1 MDLLTDAI
9 VMGES
14 PRWHDG
20 RLYVADW
27 GSGTIVAVDPDGK
40 TEVAASVT
48 GAACFDFR
56 PDGRWLVV
64 DGDRLLVGTPFGRLE
79 PYADLSVAGS
89 FFNDIVVDGRGN
101 AYVGALGFDFGHG
114 APFAPGTV
122 ALVRPSG
129 EVLRVADDVAFP
141 NGVAMTAD
149 NGTLVLAESYGNRLT
164 AWDVAADGTLSGR
177 RAWAESRCC
186 AGTLPTRKNIFCK
199 ACAGRWRSAAHL
211 ASPLHV
217 PFLPSSRTS
226 NRATNFLPCSLRR
239 QSRSPSKPVSSRAK
253 MMSQNSTKWTRT
265 TSLACPR
272 KRWKH
277 AAKKLRA

>member
-20 RLYVADW
+20 RLYVSDW

-40 TEVAASVT
+40 TEVAADIT
-48 GAACFDFR
+48 GATCFDFR

-64 DGDRLLVGTPFGRLE
+64 DGDRLLVGTPFGDLE
-79 PYADLSVAGS
+79 PYADLSAAGS
-89 FFNDIVVDGRGN
+89 YYNDIVVDGRGN
-101 AYVGALGFDFGHG
+101 AYVGALGFDFAAG
-114 APFAPGTV
+114 AAFAPGTV

-129 EVLRVADDVAFP
+129 EVLQVAGDVAFP

-177 RAWAESRCC
+177 RAWAELGTGVPDGICIDTDGAVWYADVPNRCC
-186 AGTLPTRKNIFCK
+186 VRVADGGTVLDTVTLDRGAFACMLGGSTLYVVANEWGGVENTRGGRVYAVPAPASGAG
-199 ACAGRWRSAAHL
+199 W
-211 ASPLHV
+211 
-217 PFLPSSRTS
+217 PS
-226 NRATNFLPCSLRR
+226 
-239 QSRSPSKPVSSRAK
+239 
-253 MMSQNSTKWTRT
+253 
-265 TSLACPR
+265 
-272 KRWKH
+272 
-277 AAKKLRA
+277 

>member
-20 RLYVADW
+20 RLYVSDW
-27 GSGTIVAVDPDGK
+27 GSGTIVAVGPDGR
-40 TEVAASVT
+40 TEVAAT
-48 GAACFDFR
+48 IRGAACFDFR

-64 DGDRLLVGTPFGRLE
+64 DRDRLLVGTPFGPLE

-101 AYVGALGFDFGHG
+101 AYVGALGFDFGAG
-114 APFAPGTV
+114 AAFAPGTV

-129 EVLRVADDVAFP
+129 EVLQVAGDVAFP

-177 RAWAESRCC
+177 RAWAELGTGVPDGICIDTDGAVWYADVPNRCC
-186 AGTLPTRKNIFCK
+186 VRVADGGTVLDTVTLDRGAFACMLGGSTLYVVANEWGGVENTRGGRVYAVPAPAPGAG
-199 ACAGRWRSAAHL
+199 W
-211 ASPLHV
+211 
-217 PFLPSSRTS
+217 PS
-226 NRATNFLPCSLRR
+226 
-239 QSRSPSKPVSSRAK
+239 
-253 MMSQNSTKWTRT
+253 
-265 TSLACPR
+265 
-272 KRWKH
+272 
-277 AAKKLRA
+277 